1 MAPGGM
7 KHFPLKKSIKTIY
20 NVGVSTKTVAAPLSS
35 AALSGK
41 CGIKKGENEMRKYKS
56 DGELETVICNCCG
69 KKLAVRD
76 GLLREGSLEVEHAWD
91 YFSEKD
97 GEVHRFDLCEECYD
111 EILRTFRIGV
121 EVEEMKEFL

>member
-1 MAPGGM
+1 M
-7 KHFPLKKSIKTIY
+7 KHFPLKNSIKNIY
-20 NVGVSTKTVAAPLSS
+20 NVGVSTEAVAAPLSS
-35 AALSGK
+35 AAPSGK

-76 GLLREGSLEVEHAWD
+76 GVLREGGLPVEHTWD

-97 GEVHRFDLCEECYD
+97 GEIHRFDLCEECYD
-111 EILRTFRIGV
+111 EIIGTFRISV
-121 EVEEMKEFL
+121 EVEEMREFL